1 MNITWCLI
9 AVWAGIA
16 GLAHSQE
23 IRDELGARNIILPQ
37 RRVILPADRTVRQP
51 VTMEK
56 VNARILVNGRSA
68 VTTLELDV
76 RNNGSSLAEA
86 ELLRPV
92 PEGVVVTGFY
102 YGDGKAEW

>member
-37 RRVILPADRTVRQP
+37 RRVILPADRTVRA
-51 VTMEK
+51 T
-56 VNARILVNGRSA
+56 
-68 VTTLELDV
+68 
-76 RNNGSSLAEA
+76 SSLPPIRWSAISWRME
-86 ELLRPV
+86 PW
-92 PEGVVVTGFY
+92 F
-102 YGDGKAEW
+102 

>member
-37 RRVILPADRTVRQP
+37 RRVILPADRTVP
-51 VTMEK
+51 A
-56 VNARILVNGRSA
+56 ARSRWK
-68 VTTLELDV
+68 
-76 RNNGSSLAEA
+76 R
-86 ELLRPV
+86 
-92 PEGVVVTGFY
+92 
-102 YGDGKAEW
+102 